1 MLGVRCS
8 KAPQRIDRVVKQ
20 VNVTY
25 TYVLPVSD
33 GWEQFPDMILNY
45 TIKQA
50 QYVKIGYH
58 LAVKLGKCSQLGT
71 RVIIDGQENTY
82 FRSYTGNLYYHNHV
96 VFVPV
101 WTEPGQHQARIEVT
115 HNGGF
120 ENMIYEDW
128 NNALFSAE
136 YYEY

>member
-1 MLGVRCS
+1 MRLLSLFLCLFLLSLTLSDNIQPKVVDVLGTLCS
-8 KAPQRIDRVVKQ
+8 KAPSKIDRVVLQ
-20 VNVTY
+20 SNVSY
-25 TYVLPVSD
+25 IYVLPVSS

-58 LAVKLGKCSQLGT
+58 LSLKLNKCSQFGT

-101 WTEPGQHQARIEVT
+101 WT
-115 HNGGF
+115 
-120 ENMIYEDW
+120 
-128 NNALFSAE
+128 
-136 YYEY
+136 